1 MEGFIG
7 MVVAILPTV
16 SYAAVIG
23 VAGFTF
29 KRLKGWHGEH
39 TDLVD
44 HLKEADSLKAQVKEL
59 KDAQEP
65 QNAALRELLGKE
77 LDKEHAR
84 LVAQGYASPAEKAAF
99 ERLYK
104 AYHGLG
110 GNGTRT
116 ALYEDVLQMNSY
128 PTLPKGESN
137 A

>member
-16 SYAAVIG
+16 ASAAVIG
-23 VAGFTF
+23 VSGFAF

-137 A
+137 V

>member
-1 MEGFIG
+1 MEGFIS
-7 MVVAILPTV
+7 VVVGILPTLA
-16 SYAAVIG
+16 SAAVIG
-23 VAGFTF
+23 VSGFAY
-29 KRLKGWHGEH
+29 KKLKGWHGEH
-39 TDLVD
+39 TDVVD
-44 HLKEADSLKAQVKEL
+44 HLKEAHSLKAQVKEL

-116 ALYEDVLQMNSY
+116 ALYENVLQMNSY

>member
-7 MVVAILPTV
+7 VVVAILPTV
-16 SYAAVIG
+16 ASAAVIG
-23 VAGFTF
+23 VSGFAY
-29 KRLKGWHGEH
+29 KKLKGWHSEH

-44 HLKEADSLKAQVKEL
+44 HLKESDSLKAQVKEL

-128 PTLPKGESN
+128 PILPKGESN

>member
-1 MEGFIG
+1 MDGFIG
-7 MVVAILPTV
+7 VVVGILPTV
-16 SYAAVIG
+16 ASAAVIG
-23 VAGFTF
+23 VSGFAY
-29 KRLKGWHGEH
+29 KKLKGWHGEH
-39 TDLVD
+39 IDLVD
-44 HLKEADSLKAQVKEL
+44 HLKESDSLKAQVKEL

>member
-1 MEGFIG
+1 

-16 SYAAVIG
+16 ASAAVIG
-23 VAGFTF
+23 VSGFAF

-65 QNAALRELLGKE
+65 QNVALRELLGKE